1 MEYIFP
7 TILMNPQDQHGIEAE
22 TYLDIPI
29 VHSRKRIYYPSHI
42 QIVFERG
49 KLLLWFIVPVVEI
62 SVDHLMVEVIL

>member
-49 KLLLWFIVPVVEI
+49 KLLL
-62 SVDHLMVEVIL
+62 